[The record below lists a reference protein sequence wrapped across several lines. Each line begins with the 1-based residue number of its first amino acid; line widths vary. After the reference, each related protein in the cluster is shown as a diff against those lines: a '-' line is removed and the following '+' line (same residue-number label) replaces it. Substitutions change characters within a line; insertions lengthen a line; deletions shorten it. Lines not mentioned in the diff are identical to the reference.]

1 MDELWI
7 VMWLASLISF
17 VLGYVIGRWTH
28 RTKVKDKYPT
38 PTEKTREGHP
48 ERKWEPFEFEDR
60 TLYRLR

>member
-17 VLGYVIGRWTH
+17 VLGYVIGRWTR
-28 RTKVKDKYPT
+28 RTKTKDRYPT
-38 PTEKTREGHP
+38 PTEKTRDGHS
-48 ERKWEPFEFEDR
+48 ERKWEAFEFEGQ

>member
-17 VLGYVIGRWTH
+17 VLGYVIGRWARH
-28 RTKVKDKYPT
+28 TKAKDKYPV
-38 PTEKTREGHP
+38 PNEKTREGHP
-48 ERKWEPFEFEDR
+48 ERKWEAFEFEDR